1 MADYSGVVPG
11 SKIKNTPTL
20 YIAWFLCVGRQ
31 NLYYKKLNVCL
42 VYSVK

>member
-20 YIAWFLCVGRQ
+20 YIAWFYALVDRMYIIKS
-31 NLYYKKLNVCL
+31 NMYTLYIV
-42 VYSVK
+42 